1 MSARQTE
8 QVSRSW
14 WLLLLYGVAAVVF
27 GVAILLWPGRSVWA
41 MVMALGVLSVV
52 DGLVSLASIFRKDL
66 ALPAWMLVAYGL
78 LSLLFGV
85 LALSQPL
92 LVAESLLW
100 VLAFWLIVA
109 GIARIVFAIQI
120 RKLVKGEWMLIL
132 SGLLA
137 LALGVLFLARPGVG
151 LLTVALWVAW
161 GVIAYGILQM
171 MVAFRMRKAAD
182 LLR

>member
-1 MSARQTE
+1 MGAMQAE
-8 QVSRSW
+8 KMSRSW
-14 WLLLLYGVAAVVF
+14 WLLLLYGVAALVF
-27 GVAILLWPGRSVWA
+27 GLAILFWPGRSVWA

-66 ALPAWMLVAYGL
+66 ALPAWLLVVYAL
-78 LSLLFGV
+78 LSLVFGV

-120 RKLVKGEWMLIL
+120 RKLVKGEWMLVL

-137 LALGVLFLARPGVG
+137 LALGVLFIARPGVG

-161 GVIAYGILQM
+161 GVMAYGILQII
-171 MVAFRMRKAAD
+171 VALRLRKTVA
-182 LLR
+182 LR